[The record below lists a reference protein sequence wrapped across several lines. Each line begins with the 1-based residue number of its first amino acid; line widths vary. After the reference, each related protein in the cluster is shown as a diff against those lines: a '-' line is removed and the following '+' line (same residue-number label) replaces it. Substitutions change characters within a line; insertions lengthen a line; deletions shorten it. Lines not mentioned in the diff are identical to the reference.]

1 MKPATKATIA
11 LPFTVGLIALF
22 LYLII
27 THPAILIYPLIFVS
41 IAGIIGSIWYA
52 LFCFFGG
59 EI

>member
-1 MKPATKATIA
+1 MPAHIKATIA
-11 LPFTVGLIALF
+11 LPFTIGLIALF
-22 LYLII
+22 LYLVI

>member
-27 THPAILIYPLIFVS
+27 TYPAILIYPLIFVS